1 LGNRLVCAL
10 QFADFVGNLL
20 RWLLDLQVNR
30 NHKKGTRQMKKKN
43 RKITLV
49 KTFEQE
55 SVRVMI
61 DVDDD
66 LYEALARAGRQH
78 LAKDKMAC
86 FEYALNKALLEL
98 CEELK

>member
-1 LGNRLVCAL
+1 MR
-10 QFADFVGNLL
+10 
-20 RWLLDLQVNR
+20 
-30 NHKKGTRQMKKKN
+30 KKN

-49 KTFEQE
+49 KTTEE
-55 SVRVMI
+55 KAVRVII
-61 DVDDD
+61 DIDDD
-66 LYEALARAGRQH
+66 LYEALAKAGRYH

>member
-1 LGNRLVCAL
+1 MR
-10 QFADFVGNLL
+10 
-20 RWLLDLQVNR
+20 
-30 NHKKGTRQMKKKN
+30 KKN

-49 KTFEQE
+49 KTSEQTA
-55 SVRVMI
+55 VRVI
-61 DVDDD
+61 VDIDDD
-66 LYEALARAGRQH
+66 LYEALAKAGRHH

>member
-1 LGNRLVCAL
+1 LVCAL
-10 QFADFVGNLL
+10 QLADFVCNLL
-20 RWLLDLQVNR
+20 RWLFDLQVNR
-30 NHKKGTRQMKKKN
+30 NHKKGIGPMKKKD

-49 KTFEQE
+49 KTLEQKA
-55 SVRVMI
+55 VRVML

-98 CEELK
+98 CEEIK

>member
-1 LGNRLVCAL
+1 
-10 QFADFVGNLL
+10 
-20 RWLLDLQVNR
+20 
-30 NHKKGTRQMKKKN
+30 MKKKS

-49 KTFEQE
+49 KTSEQTA
-55 SVRVMI
+55 VRVI
-61 DVDDD
+61 VDIDDD
-66 LYEALARAGRQH
+66 LYEALAKAGRHH

>member
-1 LGNRLVCAL
+1 MR
-10 QFADFVGNLL
+10 
-20 RWLLDLQVNR
+20 
-30 NHKKGTRQMKKKN
+30 KKS
-43 RKITLV
+43 RKITLA
-49 KTFEQE
+49 KITEE
-55 SVRVMI
+55 KAVRVML

-66 LYEALARAGRQH
+66 LYEALAKAGRHH

>member
-1 LGNRLVCAL
+1 MR
-10 QFADFVGNLL
+10 
-20 RWLLDLQVNR
+20 
-30 NHKKGTRQMKKKN
+30 KKS

-49 KTFEQE
+49 KTLEQKA
-55 SVRVMI
+55 VRVML

-66 LYEALARAGRQH
+66 LYEALAKAGRQH

>member
-1 LGNRLVCAL
+1 
-10 QFADFVGNLL
+10 
-20 RWLLDLQVNR
+20 
-30 NHKKGTRQMKKKN
+30 MKKKN

-98 CEELK
+98 CQELK

>member
-1 LGNRLVCAL
+1 MRKRK
-10 QFADFVGNLL
+10 ADKYIDV
-20 RWLLDLQVNR
+20 V
-30 NHKKGTRQMKKKN
+30 KTEECKSV
-43 RKITLV
+43 KITV
-49 KTFEQE
+49 N
-55 SVRVMI
+55 
-61 DVDDD
+61 VDDD

>member
-1 LGNRLVCAL
+1 MR
-10 QFADFVGNLL
+10 
-20 RWLLDLQVNR
+20 
-30 NHKKGTRQMKKKN
+30 KKSN
-43 RKITLV
+43 KITLV
-49 KTFEQE
+49 KVTDQKA
-55 SVRVMI
+55 VRVML

-66 LYEALARAGRQH
+66 LYEALAKAGRHH

>member
-1 LGNRLVCAL
+1 
-10 QFADFVGNLL
+10 
-20 RWLLDLQVNR
+20 
-30 NHKKGTRQMKKKN
+30 MKKKN

-49 KTFEQE
+49 KTSEQTA
-55 SVRVMI
+55 VRVI
-61 DVDDD
+61 VDIDDD
-66 LYEALARAGRQH
+66 LYEALAKAGRHH

>member
-1 LGNRLVCAL
+1 
-10 QFADFVGNLL
+10 
-20 RWLLDLQVNR
+20 
-30 NHKKGTRQMKKKN
+30 MKKKN

-49 KTFEQE
+49 ETSEQTA
-55 SVRVMI
+55 VRVI
-61 DVDDD
+61 VDIDDD
-66 LYEALARAGRQH
+66 LYEALAKAGRHH